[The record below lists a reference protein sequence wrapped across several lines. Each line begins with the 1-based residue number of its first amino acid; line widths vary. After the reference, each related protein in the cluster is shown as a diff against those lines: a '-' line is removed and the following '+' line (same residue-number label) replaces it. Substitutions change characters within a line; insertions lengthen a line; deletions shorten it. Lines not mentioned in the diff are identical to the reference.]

1 MQPVDRNILRL
12 GLYELLG
19 RPDTPHQVVI
29 NEAVELAKTFGAE
42 HGHKYVNAV
51 LDKVALKLRAAEV
64 RNKVS

>member
-1 MQPVDRNILRL
+1 
-12 GLYELLG
+12 
-19 RPDTPHQVVI
+19 
-29 NEAVELAKTFGAE
+29 VELAKTFGAE